1 MSFRYQRRYCGPL
14 RAVILD
20 WAGTIVDYGCIAP
33 AGVFVEVFRRAGVAI
48 TMAEARGPMGAHKRT
63 HIAEITQLPA
73 VRARWQAAH
82 GREPTEADIDRM
94 YAAFIPLQLA
104 CLSDYSTLIPGTLE
118 LMQYCRNQQ
127 IKIGTTTG
135 YDRAMTD
142 ININDAAQQGFTADV
157 NVCASDVPQGR
168 PFPYMAL
175 KCVIDLQIET
185 VAACVK
191 IDDTVPGIEEGL
203 NAGMWSVGVALSGNE
218 FGLSLAELQALAP
231 AELARQRAA
240 VYRRM
245 YQAGAHYVIDSV
257 ADLLPV
263 VADINARLAL
273 GEQP

>member
-1 MSFRYQRRYCGPL
+1 MSFRYQRRYSGPL

-33 AGVFVEVFRRAGVAI
+33 AGVFVEVFRREGVMI

-63 HIAEITQLPA
+63 HIADITQLPT
-73 VRARWQAAH
+73 VQARWQAQH
-82 GREPTEADIDRM
+82 GREPNDGDIDRM

-104 CLSDYSTLIPGTLE
+104 CLSDYSALIPGTLE
-118 LMQYCRNQQ
+118 LMQYCRTQS

-142 ININDAAQQGFTADV
+142 INIKDAALQGFSADT

-175 KCVIDLQIET
+175 KCVIDLQLET
-185 VAACVK
+185 VVACVK

-218 FGLSLAELQALAP
+218 LGLSLAGKEALDP
-231 AELARQRAA
+231 AVLARQRAA
-240 VYRRM
+240 IYRRM
-245 YQAGAHYVIDSV
+245 YQAGAHYVVDSV
-257 ADLLPV
+257 ADILPV
-263 VADINARLAL
+263 LADINARLAR